1 MRKIEILNLDG
12 EIVNDEIFAAIEE
25 SEEVIGMENCGT
37 SGQDIE
43 YNLWVVTLEDG
54 MEIEILA

>member
-1 MRKIEILNLDG
+1 MTKQEIMELEN
-12 EIVNDEIFAAIEE
+12 EIVNEEIFAEIEE
-25 SEEVIGMENCGT
+25 SEEVTGMENCGT
-37 SGQDIE
+37 SGQDIR